1 MLVGLHD
8 LFFYLRI
15 SWDKSLQR
23 IRMDS
28 RSESRRTSPRYWPYN
43 ARRILVSLKYIYIYI
58 LVGGLEHEVYDFPF
72 SWNFMIPTNDHQPV
86 YIYILYCTLWIQIQ
100 ILSEKVLDLTPQT
113 TAQILPEKVRG
124 SMEVYNVIIYHNI
137 S

>member
-1 MLVGLHD
+1 LKT
-8 LFFYLRI
+8 
-15 SWDKSLQR
+15 KSY
-23 IRMDS
+23 D
-28 RSESRRTSPRYWPYN
+28 EWNTE
-43 ARRILVSLKYIYIYI
+43 

-100 ILSEKVLDLTPQT
+100 TLSEKVLDLTPQT

-124 SMEVYNVIIYHNI
+124 SMEVYNVIIYHNL